1 MPGDV
6 APPFVKGVSESLC
19 VSLHDSSTSLR
30 RDERKDGAGAAAA
43 AAGAGTVVRG
53 GERRGVDVW
62 DAARPFVAAASVLC
76 SELDPAFSC
85 GLFLLVRGRLSLR
98 SGCSGCPCGSLG
110 DSVAFLFLLG
120 DVPPGICSCLALSYA
135 AQALRSASDSCGG
148 AGAWYAGAGL
158 DLRLIANWRP
168 AP

>member
-1 MPGDV
+1 MPGDA
-6 APPFVKGVSESLC
+6 APPFAKGVSESLC
-19 VSLHDSSTSLR
+19 SPLADSSTSFNS
-30 RDERKDGAGAAAA
+30 DERNEGAGAAAA
-43 AAGAGTVVRG
+43 GAAAGAVVRG
-53 GERRGVDVW
+53 GERRGVDVCE
-62 DAARPFVAAASVLC
+62 AGRPFVATASMLC

-98 SGCSGCPCGSLG
+98 SSCSGCPCGSLG
-110 DSVAFLFLLG
+110 LSVAFLFLLG

-158 DLRLIANWRP
+158 DLRLFANWRP